1 MPNASKWA
9 RFLLLAPLALSL
21 AGCNMVVLKPAG
33 DIALQQRDLI
43 VVSTV
48 LMLLIIIPVILLTL
62 LFAWR
67 YRESN
72 KDATY
77 APDWHHSTRLEVVIW
92 SAPLAIIIALGSIT
106 WISTHRLDP
115 YRPIER
121 IDAQR
126 SIDTAVKPLE
136 VQVVALDWKWLF
148 IYPEQ
153 GIASVNELAAPVDT
167 PINFKITSASVMN
180 SFFVPALAGQI
191 YAMAGMQT
199 QLHAVINQPGEFKGF
214 SANYSGDGFSHMR
227 FTFHGVD
234 RAGFDAWVDK
244 VRKGEKSLTRAEYLA
259 LEKPSERVPVIHY
272 ASAEPDLFKAILNL
286 CVETGK
292 MCKDEMHHV
301 DMAGL
306 GKALCIDPRRLA
318 YDDRRRNPAPQE
330 EIVSRRP
337 APQGPAAPD
346 WLASLNGKV
355 SSVSPRPAQ
364 APALALN

>member
-1 MPNASKWA
+1 MRRF
-9 RFLLLAPLALSL
+9 RFLLALPVLLALG
-21 AGCNMVVLKPAG
+21 GCNFVVLHPAG
-33 DIALQQRDLI
+33 DIAWQQRDLLI
-43 VVSTV
+43 ISTL
-48 LMLLIIIPVILLTL
+48 LMLIVIIPVMALTV

-67 YRESN
+67 YRQGN
-72 KDATY
+72 KTATY
-77 APDWHHSTRLEVVIW
+77 RPKWDHSIELELVIW
-92 SAPLAIIIALGSIT
+92 GAPLLIIICLGALT
-106 WISTHRLDP
+106 WMDTHLLDP
-115 YRPIER
+115 YRPLSRVAKGQPVAEK
-121 IDAQR
+121 
-126 SIDTAVKPLE
+126 TEPLE
-136 VQVVALDWKWLF
+136 VEVVALDWKWLF